1 MSATGRNAPPVAVVT
16 GAASGI
22 GLELV
27 RRLSRTH
34 RVALLDV
41 DGPAAGRAAA
51 EIGGGALAVACDITD
66 ADSVAAAVRAVVER
80 FGGIDVAVSN
90 AGIGSAGA
98 ARHLDPDALAR
109 QLAVNVTGNWR
120 FLHACLPHLEAS
132 RGYLL
137 GVASAAALMAP
148 PGESF
153 YGASKAGLEA
163 LLDTLRTEI
172 AHLGVDVGVAYLMF
186 VDTPMVRQGDRD
198 HPDLELM
205 RRRLP
210 GAAGRTIPVETAAG
224 ILARGV
230 DRRAARIFVPGS
242 LRTQYVLRGV
252 IRSLMD
258 RPLRRMAP
266 ELDALTAAKVRE
278 RGPYDA
284 AFGRRPRADGQQA
297 QDTGEAPTVRAPTRG
312 S

>member
-41 DGPAAGRAAA
+41 DGPTAGRAAA
-51 EIGGGALAVACDITD
+51 DIGGGALAVGCDITD
-66 ADSVAAAVRAVVER
+66 AGRHGGRAGGR
-80 FGGIDVAVSN
+80 RALGGIDIAVSN

-109 QLAVNVTGNWR
+109 QLDVNWR

-163 LLDTLRTEI
+163 LPDTLRTEV

-230 DRRAARIFVPGS
+230 ERRAARVFVPGS

-258 RPLRRMAP
+258 RPSRRIAP
-266 ELDALTAAKVRE
+266 EPDALTAAKVRE

-284 AFGRRPRADGQQA
+284 AFGRRPRADGQET
-297 QDTGEAPTVRAPTRG
+297 QDNGGAPLVRAPTGG

>member
-1 MSATGRNAPPVAVVT
+1 MSATGRTAAGQTATRRSVAPVAVVT

-22 GLELV
+22 GFELA

-34 RVALLDV
+34 RVALLDI
-41 DGPAAGRAAA
+41 DGPGAERAAA
-51 EIGGGALAVACDITD
+51 EIAGDALAVGCDITD
-66 ADSVAAAVRAVVER
+66 ADAVTAAVKTVVER

-98 ARHLDPDALAR
+98 ARHLDPDALSR
-109 QLAVNVTGNWR
+109 QLDVNVTGNWR

-137 GVASAAALMAP
+137 GIASAAALMAP
-148 PGESF
+148 PGEAF

-163 LLDTLRTEI
+163 LLDTLRTEV

-205 RRRLP
+205 RRQLP
-210 GAAGRTIPVETAAG
+210 GAAGRTLPVETAAD
-224 ILARGV
+224 ILAGGV
-230 DRRAARIFVPGS
+230 ERRAARIFVPGS
-242 LRTQYVLRGV
+242 LRVQHVLRGV

-258 RPLRRMAP
+258 RPFRRMAP

-278 RGPYDA
+278 HGPYDA
-284 AFGRRPRADGQQA
+284 AFGRRSRAGGQL
-297 QDTGEAPTVRAPTRG
+297 G
-312 S
+312 